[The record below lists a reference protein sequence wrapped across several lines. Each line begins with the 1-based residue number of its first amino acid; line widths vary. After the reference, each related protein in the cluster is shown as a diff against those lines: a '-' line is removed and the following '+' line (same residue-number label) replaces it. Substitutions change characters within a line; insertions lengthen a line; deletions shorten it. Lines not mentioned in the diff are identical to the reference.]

1 MALIDLWQR
10 DDETRKRK
18 LFQLITFAGTGKL
31 GDGNSTSQEFRAL
44 LPEVSVDALARFADE
59 CLTESFDGS
68 GFALQD
74 IINEAGRRL
83 GYHVAPGYY
92 QGRVAA
98 NNQDALWTAP
108 DGWKLIV
115 ETKTTATY
123 QIHLGKIAGY
133 REKLLE
139 QGDVTEQKSSILII
153 VGREKTDDFEAQIR
167 GSRFAWIVRMISV
180 SALFRLLRIGIND
193 DSTLAKVHRIF
204 VPQEYTKVDG
214 IIDLVFE
221 TAEAA
226 RVDLRD
232 DLDDALEDPLEEPR
246 SSEQPKTEI
255 VGGDSAKYVPK
266 VGYDVK
272 AACIRRVEL
281 KLGVHLTPWSR
292 SFFADDNASTGV
304 MCAVSS
310 RYRGDRYW
318 FAFHDRHRVQLE
330 RFARRY
336 IALGCGTSDSVV
348 FLEYD
353 WFKQYIPSLNA
364 SKTEPVYY
372 HIHIDHV
379 GSNWE
384 MRLKGRDKSTDVTAF
399 LL

>member
-1 MALIDLWQR
+1 MALIDLWQSE
-10 DDETRKRK
+10 DTRKRK

-44 LPEVSVDALARFADE
+44 LPEISVDALARFADE
-59 CLTESFDGS
+59 CLSEAFEGS

-98 NNQDALWTAP
+98 GNQDALWTAP
-108 DGWKLIV
+108 DGWKLVV

-133 REKLLE
+133 RDKLLE
-139 QGDVTEQKSSILII
+139 QREVAEDKSSILII

-167 GSRFAWIVRMISV
+167 GSRYAWIVRMISV
-180 SALFRLLRIGIND
+180 GALFRLLRIGLND
-193 DSTLAKVHRIF
+193 SAALQKVHRIF

-232 DLDDALEDPLEEPR
+232 DLDESFDEPR
-246 SSEQPKTEI
+246 GDGPSDTETASP
-255 VGGDSAKYVPK
+255 DSARYLMR
-266 VGYDVK
+266 VGHDVK
-272 AACIRRVEL
+272 AACIRRVEQR
-281 KLGVHLTPWSR
+281 LGVHLTPQSG
-292 SFFADDNASTGV
+292 SFFGDRNTSTGV

-318 FAFHDRHRVQLE
+318 FAFHERQQKLLE
-330 RFARRY
+330 ASARRH
-336 IALGCGTSDSVV
+336 ISLGCGTADSIV

-353 WFKQYIPSLNA
+353 WFKQYMGSLNA
-364 SKTEPVYY
+364 SKTTPTYY

-379 GSNWE
+379 GSNWQ
-384 MRLKGRDKSTDVTAF
+384 MRLKGRDKSVDVTAF
-399 LL
+399 ML

>member
-1 MALIDLWQR
+1 MALIDLWQSE
-10 DDETRKRK
+10 ETRKRK

-31 GDGNSTSQEFRAL
+31 GDGNSTSEEFRTL

-59 CLTESFDGS
+59 CLSEAFEGS

-83 GYHVAPGYY
+83 GYQVAPGYY
-92 QGRVAA
+92 QGRVASG
-98 NNQDALWTAP
+98 NQDALWTAP

-133 REKLLE
+133 RDKLLDKHE
-139 QGDVTEQKSSILII
+139 VTEDKSSILII

-167 GSRFAWIVRMISV
+167 GSRYAWIVRMISV
-180 SALFRLLRIGIND
+180 GALFRLLRIGLND
-193 DSTLAKVHRIF
+193 TAALQKVHRIF

-226 RVDLRD
+226 RADLRD
-232 DLDDALEDPLEEPR
+232 DIDDPLDESRAEGP
-246 SSEQPKTEI
+246 PD
-255 VGGDSAKYVPK
+255 GDTATAESAKYLTR
-266 VGYDVK
+266 VGHDLK
-272 AACIRRVEL
+272 SACIRRVEQ
-281 KLGVHLTPWSR
+281 KLGVQLVAQSG
-292 SFFADDNASTGV
+292 SFFADKVSSTGV

-318 FAFHDRHRVQLE
+318 FAFHERQKVALE
-330 RFARRY
+330 SSARRY
-336 IALGCGTSDSVV
+336 IVLGCGAADAV
-348 FLEYD
+348 LCLDYD
-353 WFKQYIPSLNA
+353 WFRQYLESLNA
-364 SKTEPVYY
+364 SKTTPIYH

-379 GSNWE
+379 GSNWQ
-384 MRLKGRDKSTDVTAF
+384 MRLKGRDRSVDVTGF

>member
-1 MALIDLWQR
+1 MALIDLWQSE
-10 DDETRKRK
+10 DTRNRK
-18 LFQLITFAGTGKL
+18 LFQLITFAGNGKL
-31 GDGNSTSQEFRAL
+31 GDGNSTSEEFRAL

-59 CLTESFDGS
+59 CLSEAFEGS

-98 NNQDALWTAP
+98 GNQDALWTAP
-108 DGWKLIV
+108 DGWKLVI

-133 REKLLE
+133 RDKLLE
-139 QGDVTEQKSSILII
+139 QSEVVEDKSSILII

-167 GSRFAWIVRMISV
+167 GSRYAWIVRMISV
-180 SALFRLLRIGIND
+180 RALFRLLRIGLS
-193 DSTLAKVHRIF
+193 DSAALQKVHRIF

-232 DLDDALEDPLEEPR
+232 DGEEPFEEQR
-246 SSEQPKTEI
+246 SEEPSDSDSDSGP
-255 VGGDSAKYVPK
+255 GDSARYLTR
-266 VGYDVK
+266 VGADLK
-272 AACIRRVEL
+272 GACIRRAEQ
-281 KLGVHLTPWSR
+281 KLGVKLTPQSG
-292 SFFADDNASTGV
+292 SFFVDKNSATGV

-318 FAFHDRHRVQLE
+318 FAFHDRQQRALE
-330 RFARRY
+330 GCARHF
-336 IALGCGTSDSVV
+336 IVLGCGAADSVLC
-348 FLEYD
+348 LEYD
-353 WFKQYIPSLNA
+353 WFKQYLGSLNA
-364 SKTEPVYY
+364 SKSTPIYY

-384 MRLKGRDKSTDVTAF
+384 MRLKGRDKSIDVTAF